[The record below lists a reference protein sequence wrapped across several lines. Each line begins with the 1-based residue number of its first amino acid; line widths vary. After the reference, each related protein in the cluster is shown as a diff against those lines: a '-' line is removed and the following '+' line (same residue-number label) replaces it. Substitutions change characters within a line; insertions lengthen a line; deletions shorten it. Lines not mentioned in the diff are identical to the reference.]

1 MREAIKGTSQ
11 INSSTHSLIIVV
23 VHSHRLILLLVF
35 LIVLLVLLLL
45 KISTVPIQA
54 PPTSALGG
62 WELQV
67 HPTSSNA
74 DVPIPAVAD
83 RPGRRRP
90 GFRSTQGTGCTGIPR
105 AAKRGYVVR

>member
-35 LIVLLVLLLL
+35 LVVLLVLLLL

-83 RPGRRRP
+83 P
-90 GFRSTQGTGCTGIPR
+90 
-105 AAKRGYVVR
+105 